1 MSGVSAPTL
10 SRTLG
15 SPPATRPSRPGWRD
29 PRLAIGVGLVA
40 LCALLGARL
49 LGSADD
55 TVQVWSVGV
64 DRVAG
69 RPLAPGDLEPVAIH
83 FDSAADAD
91 RYLSAAGPLPDGTVL
106 TRDVSAGE
114 LLPRAALGSAADTDL
129 VELAVTLPSQAVP
142 ATLREGATIDVWVT
156 AEDSQRSELVLEGVR
171 VLALSVS
178 EDSLSP
184 SADRQIIVGLDQAQQ
199 EQLPSSLAS
208 LAAGIVVV
216 TSRAGR

>member
-55 TVQVWSVGV
+55 TVQVWSVRA

-69 RPLAPGDLEPVAIH
+69 QPLATGNLEPVGIH

-91 RYLSAAGPLPDGTVL
+91 RYLSAGDRLPDGTAL

-129 VELAVTLPSQAVP
+129 VELAVTLPSRAVP
-142 ATLREGATIDVWVT
+142 ATLRDGATIDVWVT
-156 AEDSQRSELVLEGVR
+156 AKDSQRSELVLEGVR
-171 VLALSVS
+171 VLALPVA

-184 SADRQIIVGLDQAQQ
+184 SADRQIIVGLDETRQ
-199 EQLPSSLAS
+199 EQLPSSLAK
-208 LAAGIVVV
+208 LAAGTVVV